1 MKDYENCKRIVREF
15 TEGVNN
21 GDRKALDRTL
31 IKDYVSHTFL
41 DTFYGREAF
50 YDGLDELRKAF
61 PDMKVHID
69 EQVADDDHVV
79 NRVHMTGTHDG
90 EFAGIPATHK
100 KVETTGMAMFKF
112 EGDKI
117 SEHWAEWNILGIL
130 AQVGAKPMR
139 PQDC

>member
-1 MKDYENCKRIVREF
+1 MKDIEQSKRIVREF
-15 TEGVNN
+15 NEGVNN
-21 GDRKALDRTL
+21 GDRKAMDRTL
-31 IKDYVSHTFL
+31 VKDYVSHNFQETY
-41 DTFYGREAF
+41 YGREAF
-50 YDGLDELRKAF
+50 YDALDDLRQAF

-69 EQVADDDHVV
+69 EQVADDDRVV

-100 KVETTGMAMFKF
+100 KVETTGMAMFRF

-117 SEHWAEWNILGIL
+117 SEQWVEWNVLGML

-139 PQDC
+139 P